1 VVSAQSGHAPGAV
14 PHRWRAF
21 VVCAA
26 VAALTILD
34 MSKVNVALPAIRE
47 VLGAGST
54 ELQLI
59 VSGFVLAFGLLLVP
73 MGRLGDQLSPRRL
86 FVIGLVLYAITSAA
100 CALAPTAELLI
111 AARIAQGVAAGI
123 QMPQVMGVLQRV
135 FTGRERGMAFGLL
148 GATIGLGT
156 ALGPVIGGVFVELGG
171 GDDGWRGIFW
181 MNVPLGLAAVVL
193 ALWALPDLK
202 PERRGRISLDPVGIV
217 LFGVAVIALMLPFL
231 FTTGEPTD
239 DPARWWALAIFA
251 PAIVAFVWWE
261 RRYERGGG
269 APLVPLGLLRIPSYR
284 NGTLLMTA
292 YFAGMPSMFIITT
305 LYLQTGLGVGA
316 MAAGL
321 TTIGFAL
328 ASAATSVI
336 GGRLVGR
343 LGRPLVVIG
352 LTLVLLGVGGL
363 ALVAAFAPAAAVPW
377 LSAAALLLGGI
388 GGGFVISPNQ
398 TLTLAEVPPVQGG
411 LAGSVGQLVQRVGSA
426 IGMAVA
432 LSLFYATVFGETDS
446 EPRGTV
452 YRDAYMH
459 GLIIVAACMV
469 LALVVGLVDLRSRR
483 IGARE
488 ESGAR

>member
-21 VVCAA
+21 AVCAA

-352 LTLVLLGVGGL
+352 LTLVLLGVGG
-363 ALVAAFAPAAAVPW
+363 
-377 LSAAALLLGGI
+377 
-388 GGGFVISPNQ
+388 
-398 TLTLAEVPPVQGG
+398 
-411 LAGSVGQLVQRVGSA
+411 
-426 IGMAVA
+426 
-432 LSLFYATVFGETDS
+432 
-446 EPRGTV
+446 
-452 YRDAYMH
+452 
-459 GLIIVAACMV
+459 
-469 LALVVGLVDLRSRR
+469 
-483 IGARE
+483 ARW
-488 ESGAR
+488 RNLKPF